1 MAGRRKLEGN
11 TDELVKAMKESKNP
25 NEYRRIQSVYLGIK
39 NPAMPTRE
47 IAKITLYSESRIAAI
62 YAKYRSG
69 GIEALTDGRGGRY
82 REHMT
87 LDEEIKFVES
97 FEEKSQT
104 GAIVVIS
111 EIKKA
116 YEAKV
121 GFEVHESTIYKILK
135 KHGFRKIV
143 PYKRHKKAD
152 VEAQEAFKKTLSP

>member
-1 MAGRRKLEGN
+1 MSGKRKWEGN
-11 TDELVKAMKESKNP
+11 TEELVKAMKNSTNP
-25 NEYRRIQSVYLGIK
+25 NEYRRLQSVYLGIE
-39 NPAMPTRE
+39 NPEMPVRK
-47 IAKITLYSESRIAAI
+47 IAKITLFSESRVAGI
-62 YAKYRSG
+62 YAKYRNG
-69 GIEALTDGRGGRY
+69 GIEALEDKRGGRY
-82 REHMT
+82 RAHMS
-87 LDEEIKFVES
+87 LEEEIKFVES

-121 GFEVHESTIYKILK
+121 GFEVHESTIYKILS

>member
-11 TDELVKAMKESKNP
+11 TDELVKAMKESKNS
-25 NEYRRIQSVYLGIK
+25 NEHRRIQSVYLGIK
-39 NPAMPTRE
+39 NPEMPTRE

-69 GIEALTDGRGGRY
+69 GIEALADGRGGRY
-82 REHMT
+82 REYMT
-87 LDEEIKFVES
+87 LEEEIKFVES